1 MGGRSCGKERRI
13 VFAVRLALLLLFTFT
28 DLQISMGNFEMAPS
42 QRRGLTK
49 MVLYKGFGHAYIDNT
64 GVYPQC
70 EDCIDEMVSFILAH
84 CN

>member
-1 MGGRSCGKERRI
+1 
-13 VFAVRLALLLLFTFT
+13 
-28 DLQISMGNFEMAPS
+28 
-42 QRRGLTK
+42 

-84 CN
+84 CNYR